1 MTTGTSPRA
10 RGEQAREERVRRR
23 RREILQAAARLMEES
38 GYHAVSMQA
47 VADQADISVGLIYTY
62 FGNKED
68 LLRAVIVDIL
78 QDFQERVPAAIEN
91 AGTNPIDRL
100 FRGFQEFCRV
110 IDAKLDA
117 TVLAYRESQTLDVEG
132 RRQLMELEIQTAAPI
147 KQAVV
152 DGITQG
158 VFRDVDPDLVTH
170 NIALIAHGWALKHW
184 NLAARFDV
192 DQYIE
197 REFELLLA
205 AILPATTTGA

>member
-1 MTTGTSPRA
+1 M
-10 RGEQAREERVRRR
+10 RRR
-23 RREILQAAARLMEES
+23 RREILQAAAQLMEES

-47 VADQADISVGLIYTY
+47 VAEQAEISVGLIYKY

-78 QDFQERVPAAIEN
+78 EDFQERVPAAIEE
-91 AGTNPIDRL
+91 AGDDPVDRL

-132 RRQLMELEIQTAAPI
+132 RRQLMELEIRTAAPI
-147 KQAVV
+147 KQAVA
-152 DGITQG
+152 DGISQG

-170 NIALIAHGWALKHW
+170 NLALVAHGWALKHW
-184 NLAARFDV
+184 NLADRFTV
-192 DQYIE
+192 DEYVE

-205 AILPATTTGA
+205 SVVRHTDVENAKVK